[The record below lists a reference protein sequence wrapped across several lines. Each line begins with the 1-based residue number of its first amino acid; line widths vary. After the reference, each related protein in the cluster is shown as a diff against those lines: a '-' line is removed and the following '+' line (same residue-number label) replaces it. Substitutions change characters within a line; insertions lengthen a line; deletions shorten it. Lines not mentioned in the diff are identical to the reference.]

1 MDLQVFLSAL
11 RLLRVH
17 SDLYGWQ
24 TGIMSKGSNPFD
36 YCDGFYVHVQNR
48 SVTSNWLRC
57 ERGMQCCHLSAGFFI
72 SFILRLSST
81 AALLLCFCHSVQHV
95 SPACW
100 QETLQDTW
108 PMYTVWIMF
117 KTQLWSSLLDGKVA
131 TLLLYFLYLIL
142 VTCVGKQQGPINI
155 WLVHIV
161 YQSIDKNPAFK
172 VV

>member
-11 RLLRVH
+11 RLLRVQ

-57 ERGMQCCHLSAGFFI
+57 QRGMQCCHLSAGFFI

-108 PMYTVWIMF
+108 PMYTVWITF
-117 KTQLWSSLLDGKVA
+117 KTQLGSSLLDGKVA

-142 VTCVGKQQGPINI
+142 VTCVGKQQGPIYF
-155 WLVHIV
+155 WLVHTV
-161 YQSIDKNPAFK
+161 YQPIDKDPAFK